1 MRCVLTLLPGHGYKN
16 LCNRLPSY
24 YLLARRR
31 GWLSKLLGRSR
42 GVSVRKVC
50 VTFCYVARAV
60 LDNDAT
66 TFVGLPDY
74 NVLVL
79 LQFFWNA

>member
-1 MRCVLTLLPGHGYKN
+1 MTLLEEVHALRSYLATGAEVGMDGYKN

-42 GVSVRKVC
+42 AVC
-50 VTFCYVARAV
+50 RC
-60 LDNDAT
+60 
-66 TFVGLPDY
+66 
-74 NVLVL
+74 
-79 LQFFWNA
+79 